1 MSGTP
6 DVTVAAI
13 NIVITRPSRR
23 DYRATCHITNSDK
36 TETTLQK
43 DWTGKT
49 IGYVNTEINKLKNEF
64 IKNGVAKNKI
74 TVQEL
79 K

>member
-6 DVTVAAI
+6 DVTVASI
-13 NIVITRPSRR
+13 NIVVTRVSRR

-49 IGYVNTEINKLKNEF
+49 IGFVNTEINKLKNEF

>member
-1 MSGTP
+1 MSNTK
-6 DVTVAAI
+6 DVTATAI

-23 DYRATCHITNSDK
+23 DYRVTCHITNSDK

>member
-6 DVTVAAI
+6 DVTVASI
-13 NIVITRPSRR
+13 NIVVTRVSRR
-23 DYRATCHITNSDK
+23 DYRATCYITNSDK
-36 TETTLQK
+36 SEVTMKKEWF
-43 DWTGKT
+43 DKT
-49 IGYVNTEINKLKNEF
+49 IGFVNTEINKLKNEF
-64 IKNGVAKNKI
+64 IKDGVDKSKI